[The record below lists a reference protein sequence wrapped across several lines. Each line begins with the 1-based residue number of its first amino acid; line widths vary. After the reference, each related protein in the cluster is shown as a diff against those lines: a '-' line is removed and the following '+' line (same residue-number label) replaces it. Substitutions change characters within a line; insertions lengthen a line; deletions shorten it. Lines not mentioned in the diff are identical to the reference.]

1 MEPGNEAISG
11 QCLARYEA
19 TGNQAT
25 VSPLHGVE
33 RVLCH
38 LSDLLVRG
46 AQLLYG
52 LQLLQGGLD
61 GEEGGGREGGREGRR
76 GKGGRREVRDISGD
90 KDLKCVRSTCIKRF
104 SECTHM

>member
-38 LSDLLVRG
+38 LSDLLVGG

-52 LQLLQGGLD
+52 LQLLQGGLGD
-61 GEEGGGREGGREGRR
+61 EEGGGREGGRGE
-76 GKGGRREVRDISGD
+76 GGRREVRDISGD
-90 KDLKCVRSTCIKRF
+90 KDLKCVRSTCIKTF

>member
-11 QCLARYEA
+11 QCLEA

-38 LSDLLVRG
+38 LSDLLVGG

-61 GEEGGGREGGREGRR
+61 GEEGRGRDGGREGGKE
-76 GKGGRREVRDISGD
+76 GGRREERDIRRD
-90 KDLKCVRSTCIKRF
+90 RLKRCP
-104 SECTHM
+104 